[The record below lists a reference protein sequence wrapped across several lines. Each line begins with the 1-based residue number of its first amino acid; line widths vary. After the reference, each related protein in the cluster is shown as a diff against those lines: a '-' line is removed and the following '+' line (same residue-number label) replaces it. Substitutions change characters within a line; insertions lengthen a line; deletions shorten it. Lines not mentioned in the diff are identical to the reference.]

1 MGKAGE
7 EGEVTRGVPAGDF
20 ERNAE
25 PFRAW
30 PGEGSPD
37 AITGRTESGVGCGG
51 SAGRFGEAAVARR
64 PGGGRVE
71 AVVVDSAAVVARG
84 RPARG
89 RFLRGGEFESSSES
103 ASRAVA
109 SSTSVASQSRS
120 RLGDGAAVRVRATSR
135 DGEGLFG
142 DLVTPRVEVRDFG
155 GGERVEVAGAAS
167 LLSFAGLRFALDEV
181 RGAVGERSGTVARRL
196 VGEGAVRA
204 RFGGDGDADPEVD
217 PRVRVVV
224 DAFERADPPT
234 LATLEVLPLVETVRC
249 AATSSH
255 STSAAADG
263 FPAPVPGLPAP
274 VPLPCPFPRA
284 RTAAPAPNEP
294 TVLARAGGSR

>member
-1 MGKAGE
+1 MPLEGPPPSVVALNISNTLERSFAGLLSGLLGGRMGVGTARRVGERDRGGDGLGKAGE
-7 EGEVTRGVPAGDF
+7 EGEVTRGVPAGDL

-25 PFRAW
+25 PVRAW

-37 AITGRTESGVGCGG
+37 AITGWTESGVGCGG

-89 RFLRGGEFESSSES
+89 RFLRGGEFESSSAS
-103 ASRAVA
+103 ASASGAVA

-167 LLSFAGLRFALDEV
+167 LLSFAGLRFAPEG
-181 RGAVGERSGTVARRL
+181 RGS
-196 VGEGAVRA
+196 
-204 RFGGDGDADPEVD
+204 
-217 PRVRVVV
+217 
-224 DAFERADPPT
+224 
-234 LATLEVLPLVETVRC
+234 C
-249 AATSSH
+249 
-255 STSAAADG
+255 
-263 FPAPVPGLPAP
+263 
-274 VPLPCPFPRA
+274 
-284 RTAAPAPNEP
+284 
-294 TVLARAGGSR
+294 